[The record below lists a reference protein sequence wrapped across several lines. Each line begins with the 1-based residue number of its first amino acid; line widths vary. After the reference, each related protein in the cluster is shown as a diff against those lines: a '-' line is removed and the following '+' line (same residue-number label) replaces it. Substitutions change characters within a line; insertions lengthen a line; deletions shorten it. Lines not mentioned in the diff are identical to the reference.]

1 MDNNII
7 SLLTNPPRVGS
18 SLFILEV
25 VGIGFCLL
33 LIGLI
38 IFFLSKTSWMKVRAI
53 QDLVEITTYKPLGA
67 KKIMKQWMKIKE
79 SLNSGLESEFKLA
92 IIEADSI
99 LDDVLK
105 KLGYN
110 GETLGERLKQVS
122 QDILPSLENAQ
133 EAHKIRNNIVHDPD
147 YRLNLTE
154 AEKTISFYEK
164 VLTELDF
171 L

>member
-1 MDNNII
+1 MDSNII
-7 SLLTNPPRVGS
+7 SLLINPPRVGS
-18 SLFILEV
+18 SLFIVEV

-67 KKIMKQWMKIKE
+67 KKVMKQWLKIKGRLE
-79 SLNSGLESEFKLA
+79 TGLESEFKLA

-105 KLGYN
+105 KLGYS
-110 GETLGERLKQVS
+110 GESLGERLKQVKV
-122 QDILPSLENAQ
+122 DILPSLENVE

-147 YRLNLTE
+147 YRLNLAE
-154 AEKTISFYEK
+154 AEKIISFYEK
-164 VLTELDF
+164 ILTELDF